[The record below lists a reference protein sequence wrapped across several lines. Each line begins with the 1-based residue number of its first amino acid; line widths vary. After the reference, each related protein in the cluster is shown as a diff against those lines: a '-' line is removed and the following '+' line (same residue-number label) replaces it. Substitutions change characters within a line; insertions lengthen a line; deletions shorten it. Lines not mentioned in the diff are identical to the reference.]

1 MVNLARVT
9 GDIGGPQHGPIAGTT
24 GTTGA
29 TGTTTGGLAGSS

>member
-24 GTTGA
+24 GA